1 MNRQFTRKDAFNA
14 AVVMTGSTYITYF
27 TGLVVNTLIARSL
40 PTDRYGQY
48 AYFVW
53 MVGML
58 CVVVNNV
65 LSVSS
70 LRFISEAIGKH
81 GVEAGKALYGWFGRR
96 QRICMLL
103 GLPVTAGFAY
113 FNPPDGWAS
122 PLWVFIAVVAVVSIA
137 KASFMF
143 LLSSSKGF
151 GAFVVDAA
159 SNSMAGIL
167 SACAVTAAF
176 FLGAGLN
183 TYIVIFMVTTLFS
196 LLVARVLAD
205 RAGVAAVASPV
216 DDEERRRILKF
227 MKWTLFLIMC
237 NALNYISVAVYF
249 LNRTEG
255 AVAVGL
261 FVIAA
266 TLTRAGMDL
275 LSAGLSSVLMTS
287 MSRAYGGGGVMA
299 LVESTSNSVRYFHF
313 LGLIVAGVGAFWSS
327 PVIGMLYG
335 DRYEGAVT
343 IMIGLVLIGG
353 LTFTDGVLSA
363 ALSVMERQKEL
374 VFVAVSSWGV
384 AVVLSAVLITKF
396 GIPGVI
402 IACVISKAF
411 FFTCMLM
418 VTTRFVP
425 LNVGWRSLAVLTL
438 AGVVAAVPGL
448 LLIAYVDNHSTRLA
462 AGLTYSL
469 ILLVM
474 SFYTGFWSSED
485 KAQIRAIASRIP
497 VLKRMSG
504 STGT

>member
-1 MNRQFTRKDAFNA
+1 MNRHFTRKDAFNA
-14 AVVMTGSTYITYF
+14 AMVMTGSTYITYF
-27 TGLVVNTLIARSL
+27 TGLVVNTLIARAL
-40 PTDRYGQY
+40 PSERYGQY

-70 LRFISEAIGKH
+70 LRFISETIGKH
-81 GVEAGKALYGWFGRR
+81 GIEAGQALYGWFRRR
-96 QRICMLL
+96 QSLCMLL
-103 GLPVTAGFAY
+103 GLPVAAGFAW
-113 FNPPDGWAS
+113 FNPPNGWS
-122 PLWVFIAVVAVVSIA
+122 GPLWMFIAAVAVVSVA

-159 SNSMAGIL
+159 SNSLAGIL

-176 FLGAGLN
+176 FLGAGLD
-183 TYIVIFMVTTLFS
+183 TYIAIFAVVTLFS
-196 LLVARVLAD
+196 LLLARLLAARV
-205 RAGVAAVASPV
+205 GVAATTAPV
-216 DDEERRRILKF
+216 DEAERLRIWRF
-227 MKWTLFLIMC
+227 MRWTLLLIMC

-249 LNRTEG
+249 LNKAEG

-261 FVIAA
+261 FVIAS

-287 MSRAYGGGGVMA
+287 MSRAYGSGGVGA
-299 LVESTSNSVRYFHF
+299 LVDSTANSVRYFHF
-313 LGLIVAGVGAFWSS
+313 LGLIVAGVGAFWAS

-335 DRYEGAVT
+335 DRYQGAVA

-374 VFVAVSSWGV
+374 VVVAVTSWAM
-384 AVVLSAVLITKF
+384 AVVLSAVLITRY

-411 FFTCMLM
+411 FFVCML
-418 VTTRFVP
+418 VATARFVP
-425 LNVGWRSLAVLTL
+425 LNIAWRSLAALTL
-438 AGVVAAVPGL
+438 AGAVAALPGV
-448 LLIAYVDNHSTRLA
+448 LLIAYADNHSTRLA
-462 AGLTYSL
+462 AGLAFSL
-469 ILLVM
+469 ILLALSVY
-474 SFYTGFWSSED
+474 SGFWSDDD
-485 KAQIRAIASRIP
+485 KAQFRAVVARVP
-497 VLKRMSG
+497 VLRGVFG
-504 STGT
+504 SARP

>member
-1 MNRQFTRKDAFNA
+1 MSRHFTRKDAFNA
-14 AVVMTGSTYITYF
+14 AMVMTGSTYITYF

-40 PTDRYGQY
+40 PSDRYGQY

-53 MVGML
+53 MVGVL
-58 CVVVNNV
+58 CIVINNA

-81 GVEAGKALYGWFGRR
+81 GVEAGRALYGWFRRR
-96 QRICMLL
+96 QSICMLL
-103 GLPVTAGFAY
+103 GIPVAAGFAY
-113 FNPPDGWAS
+113 FNPPNGWS
-122 PLWVFIAVVAVVSIA
+122 GPLWIFIGAVAVVSVA

-151 GAFVVDAA
+151 GAFTVDAV
-159 SNSMAGIL
+159 SNSLSGIL
-167 SACAVTAAF
+167 SACVVTTAF
-176 FLGAGLN
+176 FLGAGLD
-183 TYIVIFMVTTLFS
+183 TYIAIFVAITLFS
-196 LLVARVLAD
+196 LLVARLLAARVGVLAT
-205 RAGVAAVASPV
+205 VAPV
-216 DDEERRRILKF
+216 EGEETRRIWKF
-227 MKWTLFLIMC
+227 MKWTLLLIMC

-249 LNRTEG
+249 LNKAEG

-287 MSRAYGGGGVMA
+287 MSRAYGGGGVAA
-299 LVESTSNSVRYFHF
+299 LVDSTSNSVRYFHF

-335 DRYEGAVT
+335 DRYHGAVV

-374 VFVAVSSWGV
+374 VIVAVVSWV
-384 AVVLSAVLITKF
+384 MAVVLSAVLVTGF

-402 IACVISKAF
+402 IACVVSKAF
-411 FFTCMLM
+411 FFACMLA
-418 VTTRFVP
+418 VTAKFVP
-425 LNVGWRSLAVLTL
+425 LDVPWRSLAMLTL
-438 AGVVAAVPGL
+438 AGVLAAIPGL
-448 LLIAYVDNHSTRLA
+448 LLIAYSDSHVTRLA
-462 AGLTYSL
+462 AGLVFSV
-469 ILLVM
+469 LLLAL
-474 SFYTGFWSSED
+474 SIFNGFWSDDD
-485 KAQIRAIASRIP
+485 KAQFRTVASRVPIIRN
-497 VLKRMSG
+497 VLG
-504 STGT
+504 LAAP